1 MPKVQQ
7 MVRLKQCRSEVGL
20 TQQQLAEM
28 MHTTQQTIARWESG
42 KAAIPSSAL
51 KDLAI
56 ILHCQIENILG
67 TSPVKRSLYA
77 RSMKSFSKGNR
88 DQVSFYGGLN
98 LTIEGISEVL
108 QFPIDEEQYQFIIQI
123 FGDFPETAKSKWIE
137 IRTMNNWLLFINL
150 KSLISLDTFD
160 DDALAAPRFD
170 HPEVYKALSS
180 RSQLEDQE
188 LSDELRKYCQE
199 QIEAFEEQNSDE
211 IWSYYN
217 TAVIYTCQGQRE
229 EIPLDEGSIERFYE
243 FSALHHDLHREG
255 CRFIAF
261 EDEDLGGVKF
271 FNLDRVSLMMVPAA
285 AYEMGTEEEEE
296 AGDEDCP

>member
-1 MPKVQQ
+1 MHKIQQ

-28 MHTTQQTIARWESG
+28 LHTTQQTIARWESG
-42 KAAIPSSAL
+42 KTAIPSSAL

-56 ILHCQIENILG
+56 ILCCQIEDILG

-88 DQVSFYGGLN
+88 DQVSFHGGLN

-160 DDALAAPRFD
+160 DDALAAPKFD

-180 RSQLEDQE
+180 RSQLEEQE
-188 LSDELRKYCQE
+188 LSDELRRYCQE

-217 TAVIYTCQGQRE
+217 TAVIYTCQGRKK
-229 EIPLDEGSIERFYE
+229 EIPLDEGCIEKFYE
-243 FSALHHDLHREG
+243 FSMFHHDLLRENL
-255 CRFIAF
+255 RFIAF
-261 EDEDLGGVKF
+261 EDESYGGVKF
-271 FNLDRVSLMMVPAA
+271 VNIDHISLMMVPAA
-285 AYEMGTEEEEE
+285 AYEAAIEEESIE
-296 AGDEDCP
+296 DEDCP

>member
-1 MPKVQQ
+1 MSKIQQ
-7 MVRLKQCRSEVGL
+7 MVCLKQCRSEMGL

-28 MHTTQQTIARWESG
+28 LHTTQQTIARWESG

-56 ILHCQIENILG
+56 ILCCQIEDILG

-77 RSMKSFSKGNR
+77 RSISSSCKGDR

-123 FGDFPETAKSKWIE
+123 FGNFPETAKSKWIE

-160 DDALAAPRFD
+160 DDALAAPKFD
-170 HPEVYKALSS
+170 HPEVYKALSE
-180 RSQLEDQE
+180 RSQIGEQE
-188 LSDELRKYCQE
+188 LSDELRQYCQE
-199 QIEAFEEQNSDE
+199 RIEAFEEQESANC
-211 IWSYYN
+211 WSYYN
-217 TAVIYTCQGQRE
+217 TAIIYTCQGKKE
-229 EIPLDEGSIERFYE
+229 DIHLDESSIGKIYE
-243 FSALHHDLHREG
+243 FSVLCHDLHQEG

-261 EDEDLGGVKF
+261 EDEDVGGVQF
-271 FNLDRVSLMMVPAA
+271 FNLDRIALLMVPAA
-285 AYEMGTEEEEE
+285 AYEAATEEEGI
-296 AGDEDCP
+296 GDED

>member
-1 MPKVQQ
+1 MPKIQQ

-28 MHTTQQTIARWESG
+28 LHTTQQTIARWESG
-42 KAAIPSSAL
+42 KTAIPSSAL

-56 ILHCQIENILG
+56 ILCCQIEDILG

-88 DQVSFYGGLN
+88 NHVSFYGGLN
-98 LTIEGISEVL
+98 LIIEGISEVL
-108 QFPIDEEQYQFIIQI
+108 QFPIDEEQYQFVIQI

-150 KSLISLDTFD
+150 KSLVSLDTFD

-180 RSQLEDQE
+180 RSQLEEQD
-188 LSDELRKYCQE
+188 LSDELRRYCQE
-199 QIEAFEEQNSDE
+199 QIETFEEQNSDE

-217 TAVIYTCQGQRE
+217 TAVVYTCQGQKR
-229 EIPLDEGSIERFYE
+229 EIPLDEDSIGKFYE
-243 FSALHHDLHREG
+243 FSVLHHDLHREG

-261 EDEDLGGVKF
+261 EDEDFGGMKF
-271 FNLDRVSLMMVPAA
+271 FNLDHIALMMVPAA
-285 AYEMGTEEEEE
+285 AYEAATEEEENE
-296 AGDEDCP
+296 EEEIGD

>member
-28 MHTTQQTIARWESG
+28 LHTTQQTIARWESG

-77 RSMKSFSKGNR
+77 RSMNAFSKGNR

-180 RSQLEDQE
+180 RSQLEEQE
-188 LSDELRKYCQE
+188 LSDELRRYCQE
-199 QIEAFEEQNSDE
+199 QMETFEEQNSDE

-217 TAVIYTCQGQRE
+217 TAVIYTCQGQKE
-229 EIPLDEGSIERFYE
+229 EVLLDESSIERFYE

-285 AYEMGTEEEEE
+285 AYEAATEEEENE
-296 AGDEDCP
+296 EEEIGD